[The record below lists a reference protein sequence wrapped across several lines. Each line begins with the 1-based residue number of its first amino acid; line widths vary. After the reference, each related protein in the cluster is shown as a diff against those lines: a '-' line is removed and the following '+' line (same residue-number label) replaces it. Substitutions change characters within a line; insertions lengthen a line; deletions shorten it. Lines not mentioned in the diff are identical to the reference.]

1 MACTNW
7 PVVAWPP
14 RSFVLTFP
22 AFSVLSTASPTILAW
37 RLKFMLFSMLTD
49 ARRMAVCFVSFIYGY
64 LVELLF
70 SFMHF

>member
-37 RLKFMLFSMLTD
+37 RLKSMLFSMLTD

-64 LVELLF
+64 LVKLLF